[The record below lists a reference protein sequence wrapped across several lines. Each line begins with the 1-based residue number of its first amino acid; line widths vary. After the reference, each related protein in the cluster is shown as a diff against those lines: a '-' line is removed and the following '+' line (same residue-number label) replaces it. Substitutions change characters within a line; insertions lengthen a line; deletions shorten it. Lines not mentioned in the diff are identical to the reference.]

1 MFEDKKK
8 LYFIIAG
15 IVVVLIIGI
24 TFFFLNRPK
33 PVAFV
38 DNSPVT
44 LNWWKISEGY
54 DDKAF
59 NEVITGFQK
68 LPGNSAVT
76 INLVKKDYDEKY
88 YSSLIA
94 DFARGIGPDL
104 YSFRNDELS
113 LYKEFL
119 SPIEIFKKDLITNYR
134 QNFVDLAVR
143 ETMDRD
149 KVYGITTY
157 VDNLQMYY
165 NKTLLNQALLTS
177 PARDW
182 KELTDQT
189 LFLTRRNVNT
199 DEFVQSTIA
208 MGTGGRTP
216 EDLKPN
222 VDQSDKILPMMIF
235 QAGGQMWDYKT
246 NQPIFGSPKNL
257 DDTKT
262 NQATK
267 TNLTAGGSRDKSFGK
282 VDQDTPTYR
291 AIRFYA
297 DFADPTTTRYSWNNK
312 MKSNVDL
319 FLEGKVAYMINFRSF
334 EDIIKN
340 KNSRLNYEITELP
353 QLDSNIKRTFG
364 QFFMDGISRRI
375 VQDVEQN
382 PKSLAT
388 ARKYQKAQE
397 FLEYL
402 SRSQT
407 QFKITS
413 ATRLPAAH
421 REVLAEQLK
430 GDQTSKIFAGG
441 ALYADNYYK
450 PNIKKT
456 EKMWLDLFESVHYQ
470 NTELPT
476 AIGKAIQEYNLM
488 STEGGRK

>member
-24 TFFFLNRPK
+24 VFLILNQPK
-33 PVAFV
+33 PVAVV
-38 DNSPVT
+38 DNSPVV

-54 DDKAF
+54 DEQAF
-59 NEVITGFQK
+59 NEVITGFQS
-68 LPGNSAVT
+68 LPGNKSVT
-76 INLVKKDYDEKY
+76 INITKKDYDDRY
-88 YSSLIA
+88 YDNLIS

-104 YSFRNDELS
+104 YSLRNDELTR
-113 LYKEFL
+113 YKEFL
-119 SPIEIFKKDLITNYR
+119 SPIEIFKGGLLNDYR
-134 QNFVDLAVR
+134 QNFTDLAVR

-165 NKTLLNQALLTS
+165 NKTLLNQALLS
-177 PARDW
+177 RPARDW

-216 EDLKPN
+216 ESLKPN

-257 DDTKT
+257 ENT
-262 NQATK
+262 NQTTK
-267 TNLTAGGSRDKSFGK
+267 TNLTAGNSRDKSFGK

-334 EDIIKN
+334 EDVIKN
-340 KNSRLNYEITELP
+340 KNNRLNYDITELP
-353 QLDSNIKRTFG
+353 QLDPMIKRTFG
-364 QFFMDGISRRI
+364 QFFMDGISRKV

-382 PKSLAT
+382 PKSSSA

-397 FLEYL
+397 FMEYL
-402 SRSQT
+402 SRPQT

-413 ATRLPAAH
+413 ATRLPAAQ

-430 GDQTSKIFAGG
+430 GDQASKIFAGG
-441 ALYADNYYK
+441 VLYADNYYK
-450 PNIKKT
+450 PDIKKT
-456 EKMWLDLFESVHYQ
+456 EKMWLDLFESVHYR

-488 STEGGRK
+488 SQEGGRK